1 MRDSLVTP
9 ALTSPAATGIT
20 LPAAGEMVFDIK
32 LKLAALSAVIGSF
45 K

>member
-9 ALTSPAATGIT
+9 ALTSPAAT